1 MFLSRAVPS
10 SGLLAATSMVPAP
23 PRVSRPQAHTGM
35 TSPVL
40 PSVLNL
46 PLPFVVAALP
56 SLTDAALMQL
66 EPLSIV
72 VTIGE
77 AEVMRDPALGSE
89 VKKTRPCVVLSLT
102 N

>member
-1 MFLSRAVPS
+1 
-10 SGLLAATSMVPAP
+10 
-23 PRVSRPQAHTGM
+23 M